1 MSNPGQNHWFFSC
14 LTVCFGW
21 TIRPFHGSDV
31 LTSLSL
37 RSEWNLKILAE
48 PASRK
53 PAVFSIIGFAKC
65 ICRNFR
71 DRAQAP
77 ATSFAPS
84 ALVSAWMKIER
95 SRLFCYSVIKF
106 LCYFHFLL
114 RKLLYFI
121 IIVFACQELFSF
133 LNLFFS
139 QATRLLYHTFLI
151 CQYFFKFFFHFSF
164 ETLFSQAQQTIYYH
178 LNITSSTLF

>member
-48 PASRK
+48 SVSWK
-53 PAVFSIIGFAKC
+53 PTVFSIISFAKC
-65 ICRNFR
+65 IYRNFR

-77 ATSFAPS
+77 VTTSAPS

-121 IIVFACQELFSF
+121 IIVFACQELF
-133 LNLFFS
+133 FFS
-139 QATRLLYHTFLI
+139 QLI
-151 CQYFFKFFFHFSF
+151 FFASNSFIISRFSYLSIFF
-164 ETLFSQAQQTIYYH
+164 
-178 LNITSSTLF
+178 

>member
-1 MSNPGQNHWFFSC
+1 MMSNPGQNHWFFSC

-48 PASRK
+48 SVSRK

-71 DRAQAP
+71 DRVQAP
-77 ATSFAPS
+77 ATSLAPS
-84 ALVSAWMKIER
+84 ALASAWMKIER

-121 IIVFACQELFSF
+121 IIVFACQELF
-133 LNLFFS
+133 FFS
-139 QATRLLYHTFLI
+139 QLI
-151 CQYFFKFFFHFSF
+151 FFASNSFIISRFSYLSIFF
-164 ETLFSQAQQTIYYH
+164 
-178 LNITSSTLF
+178 

>member
-48 PASRK
+48 SVSRK
-53 PAVFSIIGFAKC
+53 PTVFSIISFAKC
-65 ICRNFR
+65 IYRNFR

-77 ATSFAPS
+77 VTSSAPS

-106 LCYFHFLL
+106 HCCSLT
-114 RKLLYFI
+114 RKLLYI
-121 IIVFACQELFSF
+121 ITTFCFCQELFYYILFLILNSIIKSF
-133 LNLFFS
+133 LAMQLVYIIMFFVSRQALF
-139 QATRLLYHTFLI
+139 
-151 CQYFFKFFFHFSF
+151 YFF
-164 ETLFSQAQQTIYYH
+164 QQIMALY
-178 LNITSSTLF
+178 LNVV